1 MSRLVVDIGGT
12 SVRIAHQRVDAA
24 QTCDPAALKD
34 PEVLACADFAT
45 AGDALLHY
53 CNQYR
58 LDIELLGLAVAGPVT
73 GAAVDIT
80 NNHWQFDAA
89 ALTAAIGARRYLLV
103 NDFTA
108 QALAQRD
115 LLQGGVKL
123 SQKHRQILRRGK
135 GDLSTPLLVI
145 GPGTGLGVA
154 ALVPDGEQVQIIEGE
169 GGHVSYAPRNAA
181 EQAVLADLAAEFGH
195 VSAELI
201 ISGPGLE
208 AVYYSQTGEKRPAP
222 DIGGLALVGD
232 AAALAAV
239 SLMLQSLAT
248 VAANAVLSLGARAGV
263 VIAGGIVPKLADLL
277 GDSGFFDRFDDHGR
291 RRSYLETV
299 PIYLSSDPLGGL
311 RGMAAGFDNPY
322 LSQRIIHV

>member
-24 QTCDPAALKD
+24 QTCDLAALKD

-45 AGDALLHY
+45 AGEALLHY

-115 LLQGGVKL
+115 LLQGGPL
-123 SQKHRQILRRGK
+123 PQKHRQILRG
-135 GDLSTPLLVI
+135 GDGDPLTPLLVI

-154 ALVPDGEQVQIIEGE
+154 ALVPAGEQVQIIEGE

-195 VSAELI
+195 VSAERI

-222 DIGGLALVGD
+222 DIGGLALAGD
-232 AAALAAV
+232 AAAVAAV

-263 VIAGGIVPKLADLL
+263 VIAGGIVPKLAGLL

-322 LSQRIIHV
+322 LAQRIIHV

>member
-1 MSRLVVDIGGT
+1 MPRLVVDIGGT

-73 GAAVDIT
+73 GAVVDIT

-115 LLQGGVKL
+115 LLQGG
-123 SQKHRQILRRGK
+123 SFPQKHRQILRG
-135 GDLSTPLLVI
+135 GDGDPLTPLLVI

-154 ALVPDGEQVQIIEGE
+154 ALVPAGEQVQIIEGE

-195 VSAELI
+195 VSAERI

-222 DIGGLALVGD
+222 DIGGLALTGD
-232 AAALAAV
+232 AAAVAAV

-263 VIAGGIVPKLADLL
+263 VIAGGIVPKLADLI

-299 PIYLSSDPLGGL
+299 PFYLSSDPLGGL

>member
-24 QTCDPAALKD
+24 QTCDPAALND

-45 AGDALLHY
+45 AGEALLHY

-58 LDIELLGLAVAGPVT
+58 LDIELLGLAVEGPVT
-73 GAAVDIT
+73 GASVDIT

-115 LLQGGVKL
+115 LLQGGPL
-123 SQKHRQILRRGK
+123 PQKHRQILRG
-135 GDLSTPLLVI
+135 GDGDPLTPLLVI

-154 ALVPDGEQVQIIEGE
+154 ALVPAGEQVQIIEGE

-195 VSAELI
+195 VSAERI

-222 DIGGLALVGD
+222 DIGGLALAGD
-232 AAALAAV
+232 AAAVAAV

-263 VIAGGIVPKLADLL
+263 VIAGGIVPKLAGLL

-322 LSQRIIHV
+322 LAQRIIHV

>member
-1 MSRLVVDIGGT
+1 MPRLVVDIGGT

-58 LDIELLGLAVAGPVT
+58 LDIDLLGLAVAGPVT
-73 GAAVDIT
+73 GAVVDIT

-115 LLQGGVKL
+115 LLQGGSL
-123 SQKHRQILRRGK
+123 PQKHRQILRG
-135 GDLSTPLLVI
+135 GDGDPLTPLLVI

-154 ALVPDGEQVQIIEGE
+154 ALVPAGEQVQIVEGE

-195 VSAELI
+195 VSAERI

-222 DIGGLALVGD
+222 DIGGLALTGD
-232 AAALAAV
+232 TAAVAAV

-263 VIAGGIVPKLADLL
+263 VIAGGIVPKLADLI

-299 PIYLSSDPLGGL
+299 PFYLSSDPLGGL

>member
-45 AGDALLHY
+45 AGEAVLHY
-53 CNQYR
+53 CNQNR

-115 LLQGGVKL
+115 LLQGGPL
-123 SQKHRQILRRGK
+123 PQKHRQILRG
-135 GDLSTPLLVI
+135 GDGDPLTPLLVI

-154 ALVPDGEQVQIIEGE
+154 ALVPAGEQVQIIEGE

-195 VSAELI
+195 VSAERI

-222 DIGGLALVGD
+222 DIGGLALAGD
-232 AAALAAV
+232 AAAVAAV

-277 GDSGFFDRFDDHGR
+277 DDSGFFDRFDDHGR

-322 LSQRIIHV
+322 LAQRIIHV

>member
-1 MSRLVVDIGGT
+1 MPRLVVDIGGT

-24 QTCDPAALKD
+24 QTCDPAALQD

-53 CNQYR
+53 CNQYK

-73 GAAVDIT
+73 GAVVDIT

-115 LLQGGVKL
+115 LLQGGSL
-123 SQKHRQILRRGK
+123 PQKHQQILRG
-135 GDLSTPLLVI
+135 GDGDPLTPLLVI

-154 ALVPDGEQVQIIEGE
+154 ALVPAGEQVQIIEGE

-195 VSAELI
+195 VSAERI

-222 DIGGLALVGD
+222 DIGGLALAGD

-263 VIAGGIVPKLADLL
+263 VIAGGIVPKLSDLL

-299 PIYLSSDPLGGL
+299 PFYLSSDPLDGL

>member
-45 AGDALLHY
+45 AGEALLHY
-53 CNQYR
+53 CNQCR

-115 LLQGGVKL
+115 LLQGGPL
-123 SQKHRQILRRGK
+123 PQKHRQILRG
-135 GDLSTPLLVI
+135 GDGDPLTPLLVI

-154 ALVPDGEQVQIIEGE
+154 ALVPAGEQVQIIEGE

-195 VSAELI
+195 VSAERI

-222 DIGGLALVGD
+222 DIGGLALAGD
-232 AAALAAV
+232 AAAVAAV

-263 VIAGGIVPKLADLL
+263 VIAGGIVPKLAGLL

-322 LSQRIIHV
+322 LAQRIIHV

>member
-12 SVRIAHQRVDAA
+12 SVRIAHQRVNAA
-24 QTCDPAALKD
+24 QTFDPAALQD

-53 CNQYR
+53 CNQYKV
-58 LDIELLGLAVAGPVT
+58 DIELLGLAVAGPVT

-115 LLQGGVKL
+115 LLQGGPL
-123 SQKHRQILRRGK
+123 PQKHRQILRG
-135 GDLSTPLLVI
+135 GDGDPLTPLLVI

-154 ALVPDGEQVQIIEGE
+154 ALVPAGEQVQIIEGE

-195 VSAELI
+195 VSAERI

-222 DIGGLALVGD
+222 DIGGLALAGD
-232 AAALAAV
+232 AAAVAAV

-263 VIAGGIVPKLADLL
+263 VIAGGIVPKLAGLL

-322 LSQRIIHV
+322 LAQRIIHV

>member
-1 MSRLVVDIGGT
+1 MPRLVVDIGGT

-45 AGDALLHY
+45 ASDALLHY

-58 LDIELLGLAVAGPVT
+58 LDIDLLGLAVAGPVT
-73 GAAVDIT
+73 GAVVDIT

-115 LLQGGVKL
+115 LLQGGSL
-123 SQKHRQILRRGK
+123 PQKHRQILRG
-135 GDLSTPLLVI
+135 GDGDPLTPLLVI

-154 ALVPDGEQVQIIEGE
+154 ALVPAGEQVQIVEGE

-195 VSAELI
+195 VSAERI

-222 DIGGLALVGD
+222 DIGGLALTGD
-232 AAALAAV
+232 TAAVAAV

-263 VIAGGIVPKLADLL
+263 VIAGGIVPKLADLI

-299 PIYLSSDPLGGL
+299 PFYLSSDPLGGL

>member
-1 MSRLVVDIGGT
+1 MPRLVVDIGGT

-24 QTCDPAALKD
+24 QTCDPAVLKD

-45 AGDALLHY
+45 ASDALLHY

-58 LDIELLGLAVAGPVT
+58 LDIDLLGLAVAGPVT
-73 GAAVDIT
+73 GAVVDIT

-115 LLQGGVKL
+115 LLQGGSL
-123 SQKHRQILRRGK
+123 PQKHRQILRG
-135 GDLSTPLLVI
+135 GDGDPLTPLLVI

-154 ALVPDGEQVQIIEGE
+154 ALVPAGEQVQIVEGE

-195 VSAELI
+195 VSAERI

-222 DIGGLALVGD
+222 DIGGLALTGD
-232 AAALAAV
+232 TAAVAAV

-263 VIAGGIVPKLADLL
+263 VIAGGIVPKLADLI

-299 PIYLSSDPLGGL
+299 PFYLSSDPLGGL

>member
-1 MSRLVVDIGGT
+1 MPRLVVDIGGT

-24 QTCDPAALKD
+24 QTCDPAALQD

-58 LDIELLGLAVAGPVT
+58 LDIELLGLAVA
-73 GAAVDIT
+73 
-80 NNHWQFDAA
+80 AA

-154 ALVPDGEQVQIIEGE
+154 ALVPDGEEVQIIEGE

-195 VSAELI
+195 VSAERI

>member
-1 MSRLVVDIGGT
+1 
-12 SVRIAHQRVDAA
+12 
-24 QTCDPAALKD
+24 
-34 PEVLACADFAT
+34 
-45 AGDALLHY
+45 
-53 CNQYR
+53 
-58 LDIELLGLAVAGPVT
+58 
-73 GAAVDIT
+73 
-80 NNHWQFDAA
+80 
-89 ALTAAIGARRYLLV
+89 V

-115 LLQGGVKL
+115 LLQGGPL
-123 SQKHRQILRRGK
+123 PQKHRQILRRGK

-154 ALVPDGEQVQIIEGE
+154 ALVPDGEEVQIIEGE

-195 VSAELI
+195 VSAERI

>member
-1 MSRLVVDIGGT
+1 
-12 SVRIAHQRVDAA
+12 
-24 QTCDPAALKD
+24 
-34 PEVLACADFAT
+34 
-45 AGDALLHY
+45 
-53 CNQYR
+53 
-58 LDIELLGLAVAGPVT
+58 
-73 GAAVDIT
+73 AAVDIT

-115 LLQGGVKL
+115 LLQGGPL
-123 SQKHRQILRRGK
+123 PQKHRQILRG
-135 GDLSTPLLVI
+135 GDGDPLTPLLVI

-154 ALVPDGEQVQIIEGE
+154 ALVPAGEQVQIIEGE

-195 VSAELI
+195 VSAERI

-222 DIGGLALVGD
+222 DIGGLALAGD
-232 AAALAAV
+232 AAAVAAV

-263 VIAGGIVPKLADLL
+263 VIAGGIVPKLAGLL

-322 LSQRIIHV
+322 LAQRIIHV